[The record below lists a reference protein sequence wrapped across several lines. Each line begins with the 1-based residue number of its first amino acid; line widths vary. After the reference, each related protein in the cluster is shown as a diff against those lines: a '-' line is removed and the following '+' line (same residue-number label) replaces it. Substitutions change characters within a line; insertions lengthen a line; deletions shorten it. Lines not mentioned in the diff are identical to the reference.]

1 MPLPSKEEKYSAKPL
16 FLTVHP
22 DLQQIWTFYRHN
34 PIKGACGNG
43 AFHFFNYV
51 NTYLYK
57 DFHNIKE
64 INKFSIYWTFF
75 ITFSVLLSC
84 TQFNIESQGISV
96 SSDALFAWLF
106 LETFQAV
113 PIQYS

>member
-1 MPLPSKEEKYSAKPL
+1 M
-16 FLTVHP
+16 
-22 DLQQIWTFYRHN
+22 
-34 PIKGACGNG
+34 KGACGNG

-75 ITFSVLLSC
+75 ITFSVLLRC
-84 TQFNIESQGISV
+84 TQFNIESQGVSV